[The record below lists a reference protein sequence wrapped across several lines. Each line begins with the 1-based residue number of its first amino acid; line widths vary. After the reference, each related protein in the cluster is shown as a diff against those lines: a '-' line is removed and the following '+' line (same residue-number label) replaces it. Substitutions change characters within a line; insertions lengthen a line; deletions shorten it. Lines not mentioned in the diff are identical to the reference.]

1 MGALPPRGSARC
13 AVRRSSR
20 SARASAGTPHAAA
33 SPRKEAAMKISE
45 IMTTKPATVGPD
57 ATLGEV
63 ATLMRQED
71 CGSIPVVEDG
81 RLVGIVTDRDIVVRA
96 IAAGKDPKSTP
107 VSEVMSAD
115 PVTVESKG
123 DVADAERQIRRL
135 PVVEGGKLVGIIV
148 TAQIARNEG
157 AKQTGETI
165 KEISEPAS
173 GRASHARG

>member
-1 MGALPPRGSARC
+1 
-13 AVRRSSR
+13 
-20 SARASAGTPHAAA
+20 
-33 SPRKEAAMKISE
+33 MKIRE
-45 IMTTKPATVGPD
+45 IMTANPASVGPE

-96 IAAGKDPKSTP
+96 IAAGKDPKRTP

-115 PVTVESKG
+115 PVTVGPDGEIG
-123 DVADAERQIRRL
+123 EAEREMRERQIRRL
-135 PVVEGGKLVGIIV
+135 PVVEDGKLVGIIV
-148 TAQIARNEG
+148 TAQIARREA

-173 GRASHARG
+173 GRGSHARG

>member
-1 MGALPPRGSARC
+1 
-13 AVRRSSR
+13 
-20 SARASAGTPHAAA
+20 
-33 SPRKEAAMKISE
+33 MKISD
-45 IMTTKPATVGPD
+45 IMTTNPATVGPD
-57 ATLGEV
+57 TTLGEV

-96 IAAGKDPKSTP
+96 IAAGKDPKRTP

-115 PVTVESKG
+115 PITIDPNG
-123 DVADAERQIRRL
+123 DVTEAERHMRERQVRRL
-135 PVVEGGKLVGIIV
+135 PVVEDGKLVGIVV
-148 TAQIARNEG
+148 TAQIARRAE